1 MAKSF
6 LLGNRLQGQYVFTN
20 EAATPAQVT
29 VVFAITGFSHSGGD
43 RPEIDITTGAD
54 KRRKVLA
61 GLASPEEMTLSV
73 KYEVDDDSTPTVDNV
88 VQLREALEICA
99 SGTLLIKLNS
109 STDCGTAR
117 IYLNNGSDVT
127 ANVDAVSWNF
137 STELDGIME
146 GEVTFRVRH

>member
-1 MAKSF
+1 MAF
-6 LLGNRLQGQYVFTN
+6 LLGNKLQGTFAFTN
-20 EAATPAQVT
+20 EAAIPAQIS

-54 KRRKVLA
+54 RRRKVLP

-73 KYEVDDDSTPTVDNV
+73 KYEVDDDATPPVDNV
-88 VQLREALEICA
+88 VQLREALEICDH
-99 SGTLLIKLNS
+99 GTLTMKMNES
-109 STDCGTAR
+109 DACSTAR
-117 IYLNNGSDVT
+117 TYLAVT
-127 ANVDAVSWNF
+127 DDDAVSWNF

>member
-1 MAKSF
+1 MPF
-6 LLGNRLQGQYVFTN
+6 LLGNRLQGTYVFTN
-20 EAATPAQVT
+20 EADTPAEIT

-54 KRRKVLA
+54 KRRRVLP

-73 KYEVDDDSTPTVDNV
+73 KYEFNDDTEGTVYDNG
-88 VQLREALEICA
+88 VQLREALEICDHG
-99 SGTLLIKLNS
+99 SLTMKMNS
-109 STDCGTAR
+109 SEECGTAR
-117 IYLNNGSDVT
+117 TYLAAMD
-127 ANVDAVSWNF
+127 VDAVSWNF

>member
-1 MAKSF
+1 MAF
-6 LLGNRLQGQYVFTN
+6 LLGNKLQGTFVFTN
-20 EAATPAQVT
+20 EATTPAQVT

-73 KYEVDDDSTPTVDNV
+73 KYEVSDTTTPTVDSV
-88 VQLREALEICA
+88 VQLREALEICDHGVLTMKMNE
-99 SGTLLIKLNS
+99 SGAC
-109 STDCGTAR
+109 STTR
-117 IYLNNGSDVT
+117 TYLAAMD
-127 ANVDAVSWNF
+127 VDATSWNF

-146 GEVTFRVRH
+146 GEVSFRVRH

>member
-6 LLGNRLQGQYVFTN
+6 LLGNRLQGTFVFQD
-20 EAATPAQVT
+20 EQSTPVT
-29 VVFAITGFSHSGGD
+29 ISVVFAITGFSHSGGD

-54 KRRKVLA
+54 RRRKVLA

-73 KYEVDDDSTPTVDNV
+73 KYEVDDGSTPTVDSV
-88 VQLREALEICA
+88 VQLREALEICDH
-99 SGTLLIKLNS
+99 GTLTMKMNAS
-109 STDCGTAR
+109 ATCSTDRT
-117 IYLNNGSDVT
+117 YLAGAID
-127 ANVDAVSWNF
+127 VDAVSWNF